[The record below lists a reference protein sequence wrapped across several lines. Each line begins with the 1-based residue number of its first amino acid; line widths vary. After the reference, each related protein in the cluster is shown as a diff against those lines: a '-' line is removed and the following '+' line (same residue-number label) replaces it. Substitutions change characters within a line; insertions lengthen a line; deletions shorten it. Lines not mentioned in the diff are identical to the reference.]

1 MSNLGPRIGA
11 SSYYQPTNLGL
22 RTSGGALLEPE
33 LDASVPAILFAEFLA
48 SLFFV
53 FLGGSAVS
61 ITGHVDGENRTFL
74 RILTIAIV
82 GQETEEE
89 GRVYAE

>member
-1 MSNLGPRIGA
+1 MSGGA
-11 SSYYQPTNLGL
+11 SAYYQPTSGSVSGV
-22 RTSGGALLEPE
+22 RTSSGSLLEPE

-53 FLGGSAVS
+53 FLGGSIVS
-61 ITGHVDGENRTFL
+61 MTGAIDGENRSFL

-82 GQETEEE
+82 GQ
-89 GRVYAE
+89 